1 MRPRSARPSGIGY
14 WTLSIEMQEGE
25 HFLLAMT
32 MANSQL
38 TIPNGDNFPS
48 RVTEK
53 TGKNTEQTERTTSW
67 SFHLSVISVFSVF
80 FPVFSFIC

>member
-1 MRPRSARPSGIGY
+1 LGIGY

-32 MANSQL
+32 IANNQL

-53 TGKNTEQTERTTSW
+53 TGKNTEKTEITEQTERTTSW
-67 SFHLSVISVFSVF
+67 SFRLSVISVF